1 MALRSTVLSS
11 LQENALTKPHAPTKK
26 TEAERAAHLERL
38 NEMRAATS
46 TRIELATAEYEVLRD
61 EGGDVGAGE
70 DEGGGES
77 DVTTTERDRIRAAIG
92 TDTVALESIDAAL
105 ERALTDSWNKC
116 VTCGNEIGAAR
127 LEAIPSTDRC
137 VTCKAAA
144 TSW

>member
-1 MALRSTVLSS
+1 M
-11 LQENALTKPHAPTKK
+11 TKPHAPAKK
-26 TEAERAAHLERL
+26 IDAERSAHLERL

-46 TRIELATAEYEVLRD
+46 RRIELATAEYEVLRD

-105 ERALTDSWNKC
+105 ARAKTDDWNKC
-116 VTCGNEIGAAR
+116 VTCGNDIAPAR

>member
-1 MALRSTVLSS
+1 M
-11 LQENALTKPHAPTKK
+11 TKPHAPAKK
-26 TEAERAAHLERL
+26 IDAERAAHLESL
-38 NEMRAATS
+38 NEMRAATRK
-46 TRIELATAEYEVLRD
+46 RIDLATAEYEVLRD

-77 DVTTTERDRIRAAIG
+77 DVTTTERDRIRAAIS
-92 TDTVALESIDAAL
+92 TDTAALESIDAAL
-105 ERALTDSWNKC
+105 LRAVTDDWNKC
-116 VTCGNEIGAAR
+116 STCGKEIGAAR